1 MPIYVYIRTRG
12 LIHDARIRVLTP
24 KCILRRGR
32 PIRHACISPA
42 DTQTRVCTHGERRA
56 RRQIMPRIRRCKMLP
71 VVVSVRPSPTAHQK
85 LRAFRDRIV
94 SKQ

>member
-12 LIHDARIRVLTP
+12 LIHDTRIRVLTP
-24 KCILRRGR
+24 KCILLRG
-32 PIRHACISPA
+32 HACIPPA

-56 RRQIMPRIRRCKMLP
+56 RRQIMPRIRRCTMLP